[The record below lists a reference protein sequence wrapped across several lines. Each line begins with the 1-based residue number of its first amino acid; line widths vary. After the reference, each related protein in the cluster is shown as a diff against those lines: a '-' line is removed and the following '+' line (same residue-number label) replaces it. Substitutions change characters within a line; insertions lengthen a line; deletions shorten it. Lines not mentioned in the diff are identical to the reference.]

1 MRMHESKNRIIEFES
16 QLMHVTLSAVL
27 SGWSHRNISSMPNV
41 LMWQLHYV
49 MIAKY
54 YLSVTKL
61 FMMTK
66 FIYKS
71 LRFPKVSLSRYIE

>member
-1 MRMHESKNRIIEFES
+1 MRMHESKKESNHRIRIAEN
-16 QLMHVTLSAVL
+16 AVL

-41 LMWQLHYV
+41 LIIWQLHYV

-54 YLSVTKL
+54 YLCVTRL

-71 LRFPKVSLSRYIE
+71 LRFPKVSLSRYIK